1 MALVPF
7 QRSNSSIRSS
17 SSSLSSS
24 SHPLQWTYDVFLSFR
39 GEDTCDNFLSH
50 LYKELNRKGINTF
63 VDDKELQRGKKFSP
77 ELLKAIDESMF
88 SIVIISENYASSSWC
103 LDELVRIHE
112 CNDARGQIVYP
123 VFYRVDPSELEME
136 MEMEMKMEKV
146 QSWKKALKEV
156 GNLASFTFPN
166 PAIG

>member
-1 MALVPF
+1 M
-7 QRSNSSIRSS
+7 
-17 SSSLSSS
+17 
-24 SHPLQWTYDVFLSFR
+24 FLSFR
-39 GEDTCDNFLSH
+39 GEDTRDNFLSH

-63 VDDKELQRGKKFSP
+63 IDDKELQRGKKNSP

-103 LDELVRIHE
+103 LDELVRIRE

-123 VFYRVDPSELEME
+123 VFYRVDPSDVRKQKGNFGKRFDELVSKLEME
-136 MEMEMKMEKV
+136 MEMEKV

-156 GNLASFTFPN
+156 CNLAGFTYPN